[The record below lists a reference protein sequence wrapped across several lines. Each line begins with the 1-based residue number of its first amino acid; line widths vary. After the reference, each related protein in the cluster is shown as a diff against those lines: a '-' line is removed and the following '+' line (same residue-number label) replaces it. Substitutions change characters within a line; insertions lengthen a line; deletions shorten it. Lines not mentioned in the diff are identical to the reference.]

1 MYVSYYTF
9 NILLM
14 ENKHNC
20 NYLCFETHIVL
31 TEKLVFIY
39 LVLAQ
44 QVQTVWSIRRMKF

>member
-1 MYVSYYTF
+1 MGK
-9 NILLM
+9 NITVT
-14 ENKHNC
+14 
-20 NYLCFETHIVL
+20 THVLKARIVR